1 MSPNAF
7 YLLLAALGMVL
18 LTFLVGAR
26 MLFSRVEE
34 MRRKRLHPQTAATT
48 QTWAGRLENVQ
59 AADNFR
65 NLFET
70 PVLFYAL
77 VACALAVSWVPPW
90 LVIGVWCYF
99 GLRIAHSLIHV
110 TYNRVMHRL
119 AMFALSFVLLV
130 ALWVAYVLAL
140 WSKGVV

>member
-1 MSPNAF
+1 MTPNAF

-18 LTFLVGAR
+18 LTFLVGVR
-26 MLFSRVEE
+26 MFHSRVHE
-34 MRRKRLHPQTAATT
+34 MRRKRLHPQTSATT
-48 QTWAGRLENVQ
+48 QTLAGRLEDVQ

-77 VACALAVSWVPPW
+77 VACAMAVSYVPPW
-90 LVIGVWCYF
+90 LVIGAWCYF
-99 GLRIAHSLIHV
+99 GLRIAHSLIHC

-119 AMFALSFVLLV
+119 AIFALSFSLVV
-130 ALWVAYVLAL
+130 ALWVVYVLAL
-140 WSKGVV
+140 WSKGAV

>member
-1 MSPNAF
+1 MSPNQF

-18 LTFLVGAR
+18 LTFLVALR
-26 MLFSRVEE
+26 MYYCRVRE
-34 MRRKRLHPQTAATT
+34 MRQKRMHSQTAVTSHT
-48 QTWAGRLENVQ
+48 LAGRLEDTQ

-77 VACALAVSWVPPW
+77 VACAMAVGWVPPW
-90 LVIGVWCYF
+90 LVIGAWCYL
-99 GLRIAHSLIHV
+99 GLRIAHSLIHC

-119 AMFALSFVLLV
+119 LMFALSFALVVVLWIAYVV
-130 ALWVAYVLAL
+130 ALAG
-140 WSKGVV
+140 KGVV

>member
-7 YLLLAALGMVL
+7 YLLLATLGMVL
-18 LTFLVGAR
+18 LTAVVGMR
-26 MLFSRVEE
+26 MLYSRVEE
-34 MRRKRLHPQTAATT
+34 MRRKRMHPQTAATA
-48 QTWAGRLENVQ
+48 QTLAGRLENTQ

-77 VACALAVSWVPPW
+77 VACAVAVSYVPPW
-90 LVIGVWCYF
+90 LVIGAWCYF
-99 GLRIAHSLIHV
+99 GLRIAHSLIHC

-119 AMFALSFVLLV
+119 LMFALSFGLV
-130 ALWVAYVLAL
+130 VVLWVAYVVALAG
-140 WSKGVV
+140 KGVV

>member
-1 MSPNAF
+1 MTPNAF
-7 YLLLAALGMVL
+7 HLLLAALGMVL

-26 MLFSRVEE
+26 MLHSRVQE
-34 MRRKRLHPQTAATT
+34 MRRKRLHPQTAATS
-48 QTWAGRLENVQ
+48 QTMAGRLENVQ

-70 PVLFYAL
+70 PVLLYAL
-77 VACALAVSWVPPW
+77 VASAIAVSYVPPW
-90 LVIGVWCYF
+90 LEIGAWCYF
-99 GLRIAHSLIHV
+99 GLRIAHSLIHC

-119 AMFALSFVLLV
+119 AMFMLSFGFLV

-140 WSKGVV
+140 SNKGVL

>member
-1 MSPNAF
+1 MTPNAF

-18 LTFLVGAR
+18 LTFFVGAR
-26 MLFSRVEE
+26 MLYSRVQE
-34 MRRKRLHPQTAATT
+34 MRRKRLHPQTAATA
-48 QTWAGRLENVQ
+48 QTLAGRLENVQ

-77 VACALAVSWVPPW
+77 VACAIAVSHVPPW
-90 LVIGVWCYF
+90 LVIGAWCYF
-99 GLRIAHSLIHV
+99 GLRIAHSLIHC

-119 AMFALSFVLLV
+119 AMFMLSFGLLV
-130 ALWVAYVLAL
+130 ALWVAYVLTL
-140 WSKGVV
+140 SNKGVL

>member
-1 MSPNAF
+1 MTPNAF

-18 LTFLVGAR
+18 LTFVVGPR
-26 MLFSRVEE
+26 MLYSRVQE
-34 MRRKRLHPQTAATT
+34 MRRKRLHPQKAATSKT
-48 QTWAGRLENVQ
+48 MGHLENVQ

-77 VACALAVSWVPPW
+77 VACAVAASWVPPW
-90 LVIGVWCYF
+90 LVIGAWCYF
-99 GLRIAHSLIHV
+99 GLRIAHSLIHC

-119 AMFALSFVLLV
+119 AVFAIGFGLLV
-130 ALWVAYVLAL
+130 ALWIVFVLTL
-140 WSKGVV
+140 PNRVLL

>member
-7 YLLLAALGMVL
+7 HLLFAALGMVL

-26 MLFSRVEE
+26 MLYSRVQE
-34 MRRKRLHPQTAATT
+34 MRRKRMHPQTAATS
-48 QTWAGRLENVQ
+48 QTLSGRLEDVR

-77 VACALAVSWVPPW
+77 VACAIAVSHVPPW
-90 LVIGVWCYF
+90 LVIGAWCYF
-99 GLRIAHSLIHV
+99 GLRVAHSLVHC

-119 AMFALSFVLLV
+119 AIFALSFGLLV
-130 ALWVAYVLAL
+130 ALWVGYVVAL
-140 WSKGVV
+140 SSKGVL

>member
-26 MLFSRVEE
+26 MLYSRVQE

-48 QTWAGRLENVQ
+48 QTMAGRLENVQ

-77 VACALAVSWVPPW
+77 VACALAVGYVPPW
-90 LVIGVWCYF
+90 LVIGAWCYF
-99 GLRIAHSLIHV
+99 GLRVAHSLIHC

-119 AMFALSFVLLV
+119 AMFALSFALVV
-130 ALWVAYVLAL
+130 ALWVAYVVVLA
-140 WSKGVV
+140 SKGVL